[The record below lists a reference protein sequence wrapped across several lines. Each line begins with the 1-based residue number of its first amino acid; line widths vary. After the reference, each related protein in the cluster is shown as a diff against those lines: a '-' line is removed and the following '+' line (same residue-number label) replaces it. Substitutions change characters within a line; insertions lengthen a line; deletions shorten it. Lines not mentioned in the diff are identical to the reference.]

1 MSTICTGRSGC
12 SAFHR
17 SMVPASSVTASP
29 CGVLA
34 PASNEGADPDAA
46 ADADPGELAE
56 PDAVVGVSNG
66 LGTSAPFVPV
76 GPRGVRPGGVVP
88 PVAVGPSTGAVGPGS
103 SLWVLSGVKFGSPI
117 PAITRPAT
125 STTWSSSTTAFLYF
139 FTAASV
145 TAESWLPRT
154 NTYGSFSL
162 PIRENVDD
170 STSVPQVVMSPLSTT
185 ASTPNCAT

>member
-12 SAFHR
+12 SAFQR
-17 SMVPASSVTASP
+17 SMVPASSVTDCP

-34 PASNEGADPDAA
+34 PASTESADPDDADPDADPDG
-46 ADADPGELAE
+46 DADPGALAE
-56 PDAVVGVSNG
+56 PAAVVGVSNG
-66 LGTSAPFVPV
+66 LGNSAPFVPV

-103 SLWVLSGVKFGSPI
+103 SLWVLSGVKLGSPI

-162 PIRENVDD
+162 PIRENVD
-170 STSVPQVVMSPLSTT
+170 
-185 ASTPNCAT
+185 